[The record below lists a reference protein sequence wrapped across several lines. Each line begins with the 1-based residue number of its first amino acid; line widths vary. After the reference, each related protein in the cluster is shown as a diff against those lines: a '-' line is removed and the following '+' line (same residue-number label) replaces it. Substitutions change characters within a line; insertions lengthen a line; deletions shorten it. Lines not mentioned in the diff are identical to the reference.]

1 MQERMRKLVEESSKR
16 KKEKKKAK
24 DKTKKVMPNSS
35 SMGKPGAHNAL
46 AKSNSMIS
54 DGVDESMQNAVSGGG
69 PDGNKMTSAGGPGG
83 VGTNDG
89 ILHPSVGGGK
99 SINMHHMAPTAAAAN
114 APNANASAKPPKSKS
129 VRGAKTAAPASAP
142 AKRGKNNNKTGA
154 GRKKSTSAAP
164 NLGFDSEDEDNAKPM
179 SYDEKRQLS
188 LDINKLPGIISKNYL
203 LNKSI

>member
-1 MQERMRKLVEESSKR
+1 MRKLVEESSKR

-24 DKTKKVMPNSS
+24 DKTKKVIPNSS

-46 AKSNSMIS
+46 AKSNSIIS
-54 DGVDESMQNAVSGGG
+54 DGVDESMQNSVSGGG
-69 PDGNKMTSAGGPGG
+69 PDGNKMTTTGGA
-83 VGTNDG
+83 GTNDG
-89 ILHPSVGGGK
+89 IPHPSVGGGK
-99 SINMHHMAPTAAAAN
+99 SINMHHMGPSAAAVS

-129 VRGAKTAAPASAP
+129 VRGAKTAAPANTP

-188 LDINKLPGIISKNYL
+188 LDINKLPGIF
-203 LNKSI
+203 